1 MMPSR
6 ELSPL
11 RSTLTAGLLPILG
24 AGAAFISLSGL
35 LLSPAVAGA
44 AGVPARA
51 AKTVSLNESGNLL
64 CTSKHGFTLNER
76 GPAEGTISGTLYV
89 HLTIASTSRVTA
101 VVNIYPNG
109 GSVSGSATASYHRGS
124 STATFAGTMSVT
136 RGTGSFAD
144 ARGSGLRFTGT
155 IQRSNDAVT
164 VRVSG
169 DFSD

>member
-1 MMPSR
+1 MPSR
-6 ELSPL
+6 QRSPL
-11 RSTLTAGLLPILG
+11 RSTLTAGLLPILS
-24 AGAAFISLSGL
+24 ASAAFLGVSGPL
-35 LLSPAVAGA
+35 ASPSVAGA
-44 AGVPARA
+44 ASGSAHT
-51 AKTVSLNESGNLL
+51 AKTISLNESGDLL

-76 GPAEGTISGTLYV
+76 GPAQGTITGTLYV

-101 VVNIYPNG
+101 VVNIYPSG
-109 GSVSGSATASYHRGS
+109 GSISGSATASYHRGS
-124 STATFAGTMSVT
+124 STATFSGTMAVSS
-136 RGTGSFAD
+136 GSGSFAN

>member
-1 MMPSR
+1 MISR
-6 ELSPL
+6 ERPHLSSKL
-11 RSTLTAGLLPILG
+11 LAGLLPILG
-24 AGAAFISLSGL
+24 TGAL
-35 LLSPAVAGA
+35 LLGASSALAGPAVSRAQG
-44 AGVPARA
+44 GARA
-51 AKTVSLNESGNLL
+51 RTAKTISLNESGSLT

-76 GPAEGTISGTLYV
+76 GPAEGTIIGTLYV

-101 VVNIYPNG
+101 VVNIYPSG

-124 STATFAGTMSVT
+124 STATFAGTMSVS

>member
-1 MMPSR
+1 MLSHER
-6 ELSPL
+6 SPL
-11 RSTLTAGLLPILG
+11 RSTLTAGLLPILST
-24 AGAAFISLSGL
+24 GAAFLGVSGPL
-35 LLSPAVAGA
+35 ARPAVAVA
-44 AGVPARA
+44 EASPARA
-51 AKTVSLNESGNLL
+51 AKTISLNESGDLL

-76 GPAEGTISGTLYV
+76 GPAEGTITGTLYV

-101 VVNIYPNG
+101 VVNIYPSG

-124 STATFAGTMSVT
+124 STATFAGTMSVS
-136 RGTGSFAD
+136 RGSGSFAD

-164 VRVSG
+164 VHVSG